1 MTELSDRYSDEELAL
16 MVDYTRRGNAIALEH
31 IARVERGGSPRDRG

>member
-1 MTELSDRYSDEELAL
+1 MAVLHADYTTEELAL

-31 IARVERGGSPRDRG
+31 IERMERGAGARERG